1 MQTISKRTKFTVLF
15 LCLIMVFSLITA
27 CGEDEQPEENLV
39 KSITLNM
46 TEYTFTSYDTKVK
59 LEAYAIPSDA
69 TNASDLVWAS
79 ANVNVASINAEH
91 EVVPMSN
98 GKTVITVT
106 TSDGTVTAMCN
117 ITVDVEEVV
126 EIPVIPVE
134 SVRINTESY
143 TFEEIGDT
151 YRLTEDVLP
160 FSATDPTVVW
170 SSSDETVATVDAAGL
185 VTAVKKGTATI
196 TVTTNDGGFTASCEI
211 KVEPKETTTTQTPS
225 TSGNTGS
232 SGNTST
238 SGNSN
243 SSGNTG
249 STTTTKFDREKY
261 FAPVI
266 DSDGFL
272 VSDGLEYFNSYNSD
286 CVAWLYIPNT
296 KGSDGLGE
304 INFAAA
310 QGNDNDTYLSV
321 GLDKKW
327 KDEGSVV
334 LDWRNSIKT
343 SGGSIT
349 DKNTIF
355 YGHAKGKTTFDR
367 LEFATRS
374 DSWFNNESNRY
385 VYLNTLKEETVW
397 KVFACYYTDSSQHYY
412 LDINW
417 LWDADTLSAK
427 QAALTTEEKLE
438 LILDEK
444 KMMNFIND
452 GETFAEFANN
462 WRQRISAPENDKEY
476 ETTYKPYA
484 PILRNRDYGVTVGP
498 DDQILT
504 LSTCSSDV
512 GNMRYVLHAVLVKSR
527 PRTDRD

>member
-1 MQTISKRTKFTVLF
+1 MQTISKRMKFAALF
-15 LCLIMVFSLITA
+15 LCLIMSVVFMTA
-27 CGEDEQPEENLV
+27 CGEDEQPEQNLV
-39 KSITLNM
+39 KSITLNI
-46 TEYTFTSYDTKVK
+46 TEYTFTSYDTTVK
-59 LEAYAIPSDA
+59 LDAYTLPSDA
-69 TNASDLVWAS
+69 TNAADLVWES
-79 ANVNVASINAEH
+79 ANVNVASINSDH

-98 GKTVITVT
+98 GKTVITVS
-106 TSDGTVTAMCN
+106 TSDGSVTAMCN
-117 ITVDVEEVV
+117 ITVDVEEII
-126 EIPVIPVE
+126 EIPNIPVE
-134 SVRINTESY
+134 SVRINTEEY
-143 TFEEIGDT
+143 TFEEIGAT

-160 FSATDPTVVW
+160 FSSTDPTVVW
-170 SSSDETVATVDAAGL
+170 SSSDESVATVDAAGL

-196 TVTTNDGGFTASCEI
+196 TVTTNDGGFTATCEI
-211 KVEPKETTTTQTPS
+211 TVEPKTTS
-225 TSGNTGS
+225 SSSGNNTSSSGNNSSSTGS
-232 SGNTST
+232 SST
-238 SGNSN
+238 S
-243 SSGNTG
+243 SGSQTATATFNR
-249 STTTTKFDREKY
+249 DNIP
-261 FAPVI
+261 APVL
-266 DSDGFL
+266 DSAGFL
-272 VSDGLEYFNSYNSD
+272 VSDNLEYFNSYNPD

-304 INFAAA
+304 INFPAA
-310 QGNDNDTYLSV
+310 QGTDNSYYLSV
-321 GLDKKW
+321 GLDQKY

-334 LDWRNSIKT
+334 LDYRSSIKT
-343 SGGSIT
+343 TGGSIT

-374 DSWFNNESNRY
+374 EEWFSNESNRY
-385 VYLNTLKEETVW
+385 VYLNTLTEETVW

-417 LWDADTLSAK
+417 LWDIDTLSAK

-438 LILDEK
+438 LVLDEK

-452 GETFAEFANN
+452 GETFAAFANN

-527 PRTDRD
+527 ARTDRD